1 MTYKYPNVDLASPD
15 VTKGL
20 QHSEYEFEVPPFMA
34 QLVDAVALKY
44 PSWLLRGLGKSVITD
59 KLVHINSFEVLNND
73 NPRTIVG
80 KIGVTKRY
88 NTRGGSELVY
98 CVSCTRLAMARDR
111 GHQLMT
117 KDMKIAMKA
126 IKQHFTPLPI
136 AEQVDE
142 VKARVYD
149 FARGLESRYG
159 SNITKTRYSVYPL
172 IQRFIRSNWES
183 FIATLEPTER
193 REVEDLVE
201 QESALESIKQFN
213 SMFSSSKVL
222 TLLTED
228 DKYVVQYSGAI
239 SRWDSSELP
248 DEVRRRVGQLKL
260 TDKHV
265 FVEGVGLK
273 TDKGFV
279 IMLPEGFRDAVPTL

>member
-1 MTYKYPNVDLASPD
+1 MTYKYPNVDLASPE
-15 VTKGL
+15 VTRGM

-34 QLVDAVALKY
+34 QLVDAVATKY
-44 PSWLLRGLGKSVITD
+44 PSWLLRGLGRSVISD
-59 KLVHINSFEVLNND
+59 KLVHVTSFEVLNND

-80 KIGVTKRY
+80 KIGTTKRY
-88 NTRGGSELVY
+88 TSRGAELVY
-98 CVSCTRLAMARDR
+98 NVSCNRLVMARER
-111 GHQLMT
+111 GRELMT
-117 KDMKIAMKA
+117 KDVKVAMKA
-126 IKQHFTPLPI
+126 VKAHFTPLPI

-142 VKARVYD
+142 VKTRAYD
-149 FARGLESRYG
+149 FARSLESRYN
-159 SNITKTRYSVYPL
+159 SNVSKTRHSVYPL

-183 FIATLEPTER
+183 FIATLEPTDR
-193 REVEDLVE
+193 REVEELAE
-201 QESALESIKQFN
+201 QESALESIKDFTA
-213 SMFSSSKVL
+213 MFSSSKVL

-228 DKYVVQYSGAI
+228 DKYVVQYGGAL
-239 SRWDSSELP
+239 SRWDSSALP

>member
-1 MTYKYPNVDLASPD
+1 MTYKYPNVDLATHD
-15 VTKGL
+15 VTRGL

-34 QLVDAVALKY
+34 QLVDAVATKY
-44 PSWLLRGLGKSVITD
+44 PSWLLRGLGRSVISD
-59 KLVHINSFEVLNND
+59 KLVHVTSFEVLNND
-73 NPRTIVG
+73 NPRTVVG

-98 CVSCTRLAMARDR
+98 NVSCNRLTMARER
-111 GHQLMT
+111 GRELMT
-117 KDMKIAMKA
+117 KDVKVAMKA
-126 IKQHFTPLPI
+126 VKAHFTPLPI

-142 VKARVYD
+142 VRTRAHD
-149 FARGLESRYG
+149 FARSLESRYN
-159 SNITKTRYSVYPL
+159 SNVSKTRHSVYPL

-183 FIATLEPTER
+183 FIATLEPIDR
-193 REVEDLVE
+193 REVEELAE
-201 QESALESIKQFN
+201 QESALESIKDFTA
-213 SMFSSSKVL
+213 MFSSSKVL

-228 DKYVVQYSGAI
+228 DKYVVQYGGAL
-239 SRWDSSELP
+239 SRWDSSALP

-279 IMLPEGFRDAVPTL
+279 IMLPEGFRDAVPAL

>member
-20 QHSEYEFEVPPFMA
+20 PHSEYEFEVPPFMA
-34 QLVDAVALKY
+34 QLVDAVATKY
-44 PSWLLRGLGKSVITD
+44 PSWLLRGLGRSVISD

-88 NTRGGSELVY
+88 NPRGGSELVY
-98 CVSCTRLAMARDR
+98 SVSCQRLAMARER
-111 GHQLMT
+111 GHQLMS
-117 KDMKIAMKA
+117 KDVKIAMKA
-126 IKQHFTPLPI
+126 IKEHFTPLPL
-136 AEQVDE
+136 AERVDQVRSE
-142 VKARVYD
+142 AYD
-149 FARGLESRYG
+149 FARSLESRYA
-159 SNITKTRYSVYPL
+159 NAAYKNRVSVYPL
-172 IQRFIRSNWES
+172 IQRFIRSNWET

-193 REVEDLVE
+193 RDVEELLD
-201 QESALESIKQFN
+201 QESAHESIKDFN
-213 SMFSSSKVL
+213 AMFSSSKVL

-228 DKYVVQYSGAI
+228 DKYVVQYSGAL

-279 IMLPEGFRDAVPTL
+279 IMLPEGFNNAVPAL

>member
-20 QHSEYEFEVPPFMA
+20 PHSEYEFEVPPFMA
-34 QLVDAVALKY
+34 QLVDAVATKY
-44 PSWLLRGLGKSVITD
+44 PSWLLRGLGRSVISD

-73 NPRTIVG
+73 NPRTVVG

-88 NTRGGSELVY
+88 NSRGGSELVY
-98 CVSCTRLAMARDR
+98 SVSCNRLTMARER
-111 GHQLMT
+111 GRELMT
-117 KDMKIAMKA
+117 KDVKIAMKA
-126 IKQHFTPLPI
+126 VKAHFTPLPI

-142 VKARVYD
+142 VKTRAYD
-149 FARGLESRYG
+149 FARSLEARYS
-159 SNITKTRYSVYPL
+159 SNVSKTRHSVYPL
-172 IQRFIRSNWES
+172 IQSFIRSNWES

-193 REVEDLVE
+193 RDVEELLD

-213 SMFSSSKVL
+213 STFASSKVL

-239 SRWDSSELP
+239 SRWDSSALP
-248 DEVRRRVGQLKL
+248 DEVRRRLGQLKL

-265 FVEGVGLK
+265 FVEGVGIK

-279 IMLPEGFRDAVPTL
+279 IMLPEGFRDAMPTL